1 MPTVVEFLTIVDFC
15 TMILIKPIFIIPDYC
30 TVQDY
35 LYLDITNLDK
45 SLTKPCKKCFW
56 DRALLDEVNKINKQ
70 TMSEPLDDAKY
81 ILSLSYCGV
90 KHRHPKVDKDG
101 LER

>member
-1 MPTVVEFLTIVDFC
+1 M
-15 TMILIKPIFIIPDYC
+15 
-30 TVQDY
+30 
-35 LYLDITNLDK
+35 
-45 SLTKPCKKCFW
+45 
-56 DRALLDEVNKINKQ
+56 DEVNKINKQ
-70 TMSEPLDDAKY
+70 TMSEPLDGAKY

>member
-1 MPTVVEFLTIVDFC
+1 MFILSDCYCIKLFIYIVD
-15 TMILIKPIFIIPDYC
+15 
-30 TVQDY
+30 
-35 LYLDITNLDK
+35 ITILDK

-56 DRALLDEVNKINKQ
+56 NRALLDEVKKINKQ
-70 TMSEPLDDAKY
+70 TMSEPLDGAKY

>member
-1 MPTVVEFLTIVDFC
+1 MNCLEHSICISLPIRQKFIYCIKLFIYIVD
-15 TMILIKPIFIIPDYC
+15 I
-30 TVQDY
+30 TV
-35 LYLDITNLDK
+35 LDK

>member
-1 MPTVVEFLTIVDFC
+1 MVFKYEL
-15 TMILIKPIFIIPDYC
+15 
-30 TVQDY
+30 
-35 LYLDITNLDK
+35 
-45 SLTKPCKKCFW
+45 
-56 DRALLDEVNKINKQ
+56 
-70 TMSEPLDDAKY
+70 MSEPLDGAKY